1 MKVTRLQDNVQCLI
15 WFTQHFSSY
24 KKLCCLDLTP
34 LLMFTLISLWFT
46 GSWAT
51 WQSAIHKNG
60 NVAQILTTLS
70 SLDCIFSIRT
80 KLCFP
85 CQFPSPFLPLFF
97 VTSFSFLP
105 LFLFIYPSLIL
116 HSFFNLLAPP
126 ANESGSTF
134 SASRFHWREWLFKT
148 RGEADVVKNNF

>member
-1 MKVTRLQDNVQCLI
+1 MKVTWLQDNVRCLI

-24 KKLCCLDLTP
+24 KKLCCLDLTL

-60 NVAQILTTLS
+60 NVAQILTILS

-85 CQFPSPFLPLFF
+85 CQFPSRFPSFLYFLSLLFL
-97 VTSFSFLP
+97 SCHFSFLYTLP
-105 LFLFIYPSLIL
+105 WSYIHSLIYL
-116 HSFFNLLAPP
+116 HLQQMSQVVHLVLVDFTE
-126 ANESGSTF
+126 ESGC
-134 SASRFHWREWLFKT
+134 SRPE
-148 RGEADVVKNNF
+148 VKQM